1 MVQRFTNA
9 AAKVYSSKT
18 KEGHMMQGTVQRDK
32 IYIYDTCNLCKQQD
46 VLVYACG
53 DQLLCA
59 EHARVWIRENPSVQL
74 CDKCG
79 AEGNVFR
86 DPSHRRNEYLCVKC
100 HDENGFRPSNTV
112 ANRAFRE
119 LMEGKFE

>member
-1 MVQRFTNA
+1 MHGTIQR
-9 AAKVYSSKT
+9 
-18 KEGHMMQGTVQRDK
+18 EQ
-32 IYIYDTCNLCKQQD
+32 IYVYDTCQQCGEQN

-59 EHARVWIRENPSVQL
+59 EHTRRWIHANPTKQG

-79 AEGNVFR
+79 ADANVFR
-86 DPSHRRNEYLCVKC
+86 DPSHRRNEYLCLDC
-100 HDENGFRPSNTV
+100 HNENGFRPNNTV

-119 LMEGKFE
+119 LMEGKVE